1 MPSQINSRGLQ
12 FSRPS
17 TTEEA
22 IWQAVKV
29 LKDVYDEREELEL
42 GDLEED
48 IRDALYATGIEI
60 CIAEDVGMDECRCTE
75 CIDGFMAHAD
85 YLRDSL
91 QEEG

>member
-1 MPSQINSRGLQ
+1 MKIITPNQRL
-12 FSRPS
+12 
-17 TTEEA
+17 EA
-22 IWQAVKV
+22 KLWQAVKV